1 MRRHGWG
8 IYWLL
13 ALTWQGSVIG
23 FDLATNHPWFAAL
36 AGAGAVLC
44 AVMAY
49 RDLTKLRV
57 GTVTITITPDTR
69 GFDAAIKRAMRSKP

>member
-1 MRRHGWG
+1 MGHKWG

-23 FDLATNHPWFAAL
+23 FDLATNRPWFAHL
-36 AGAGAVLC
+36 AGAGAILC

-49 RDLTKLRV
+49 RDLTR
-57 GTVTITITPDTR
+57 I
-69 GFDAAIKRAMRSKP
+69 A